1 MTGRNVM
8 TRRDEIEVCVDLER
22 FEEPAAMGW
31 LRRQRARSGGVFSFE
46 YARPWLE
53 RSDTFAFD
61 PDLAL
66 VRGPQYPAAGREL
79 FGIFLDSSPD
89 RWGRVLMQR
98 REAIRARREG
108 RRPRALTEWD
118 FLLGVH
124 DETRLGALRF
134 RQAPGLPFLD
144 ADPHQAAPP
153 IASLRELHTASLA
166 FEEHG
171 DDEDH
176 PQLERWLAQLFAP
189 GTSLGGARPKAS
201 VRDEAGAL
209 CMAKFPSRKDT
220 RDVGAW
226 ELVANRLAARAG
238 IAVPEARGLRLPG
251 SSYTT
256 FLSRRFD
263 RTPSGGRIAFVSAMT
278 MTQRSDGEPG
288 ASYLELV
295 DLLQSRGA
303 ATAADCRQQF
313 RRVVFSIL
321 IHNTDDHL
329 RNHGFFLDA
338 TGLRL
343 SPAFDLNPSI
353 EGRDLSLAINEVE
366 TRCDVAIALEACGD
380 YGLSRKDAERVSVEV
395 GEAVGL
401 WRQEAKALGI
411 SRWQQE
417 EMATAFE
424 Q

>member
-1 MTGRNVM
+1 
-8 TRRDEIEVCVDLER
+8 
-22 FEEPAAMGW
+22 MGW
-31 LRRQRARSGGVFSFE
+31 LRRQRARSGAVFSFE

-53 RSDTFAFD
+53 RGDAFAFD

-66 VRGPQYPAAGREL
+66 VSGPQYPAAGREL

-89 RWGRVLMQR
+89 RWGCVLMQR
-98 REAIRARREG
+98 REAFRARREG
-108 RRPRALTEWD
+108 RRPRALSEWN

-144 ADPHQAAPP
+144 ADPQQAAPP
-153 IASLRELHTASLA
+153 IASLRELQAASLA

-171 DDEDH
+171 DDDNH
-176 PQLERWLAQLFAP
+176 PELERWLSQLFAP

-201 VRDEAGAL
+201 VRDETGAL

-220 RDVGAW
+220 NDIGAW

-238 IAVPEARGLRLPG
+238 ITVPAARGLRLPG

-256 FLSRRFD
+256 FLSKRFD
-263 RTPSGGRIAFVSAMT
+263 RTPSRGRVAFVSAMT
-278 MTQRSDGEPG
+278 LTQRIDGEPG

-303 ATAADCRQQF
+303 ATAADCQQLF

-353 EGRDLSLAINEVE
+353 ESRDLSLAINEVE
-366 TRCDVAIALEACGD
+366 TRCDVSIALEACGD
-380 YGLSRKDAERVSVEV
+380 YGLPQKDAARIVGEV
-395 GEAVGL
+395 REAVGR
-401 WRQEAKALGI
+401 WREEAEALGI
-411 SRWQQE
+411 SRWKQE
-417 EMATAFE
+417 GMAAAFE
-424 Q
+424 E

>member
-1 MTGRNVM
+1 
-8 TRRDEIEVCVDLER
+8 
-22 FEEPAAMGW
+22 MGW
-31 LRRQRARSGGVFSFE
+31 LRRQRARSDDVFSFE
-46 YARPWLE
+46 YAPAWLE
-53 RSDTFAFD
+53 RGDAFAFD

-66 VRGPQYPAAGREL
+66 ARGRQYPAAGREL

-98 REAIRARREG
+98 REALRARRED
-108 RRPRALTEWD
+108 RRPRALSEWD

-134 RQAPGLPFLD
+134 RQTPGLPFLD
-144 ADPHQAAPP
+144 ADPRQAAPP
-153 IASLRELHTASLA
+153 IASLRELQAASLA

-171 DDEDH
+171 DDDSH
-176 PQLERWLAQLFAP
+176 PELERWLSQLFAP

-201 VRDEAGAL
+201 VRDESGML

-238 IAVPEARGLRLPG
+238 IVVPEARGLRLPG
-251 SSYTT
+251 SSHTT
-256 FLSRRFD
+256 FLAKRFD
-263 RTPSGGRIAFVSAMT
+263 RTASHGRLAFVSAMT
-278 MTQRSDGEPG
+278 MTQRIDGEPG

-295 DLLQSRGA
+295 DLLQAQGA
-303 ATAADCRQQF
+303 ATAADCRQLF

-329 RNHGFFLDA
+329 RNHGFLLEP

-366 TRCDVAIALEACGD
+366 TRCDVSIALEACGD
-380 YGLSRKDAERVSVEV
+380 YGLSKDDAVRILGEVREALGSWRTEAE
-395 GEAVGL
+395 
-401 WRQEAKALGI
+401 ALGI

-417 EMATAFE
+417 EMAVSFGE
-424 Q
+424 